1 MVRSNHDLKRQQ
13 QVQQQYKN
21 QIHTDKAIKRIL
33 IISPEDDVNLALK
46 TALEQVEG
54 DATSS
59 VSVGYDFKADC
70 FNNPALAL
78 KNFKSGLYDL
88 LIVDVIMPQINGFDL
103 AEDIKNIDQN
113 VRVCFLIAGEVPG
126 KLRANQFRVRGEG
139 EGRYEDK
146 FIQIPIENSD
156 LIRHVGIV
164 IDS

>member
-1 MVRSNHDLKRQQ
+1 VLRSNHDLNRQQ

-21 QIHTDKAIKRIL
+21 QTQIDKAIKRIL

-46 TALEQVEG
+46 TALEEVEG

-59 VSVGYDFKADC
+59 SSSYDFRVDC

-103 AEDIKNIDQN
+103 AEEIKNIDQN
-113 VRVCFLIAGEVPG
+113 IRVCFLIAGEVPG
-126 KLRANQFRVRGEG
+126 KLASQFRVQVEG
-139 EGRYEDK
+139 EGGYEDK
-146 FIQIPIENSD
+146 FIKIPIENND
-156 LIRHVGIV
+156 LIRHVSIV

>member
-1 MVRSNHDLKRQQ
+1 V
-13 QVQQQYKN
+13 
-21 QIHTDKAIKRIL
+21 TAAIL

-54 DATSS
+54 DATSTS
-59 VSVGYDFKADC
+59 SGYDFRVDC

-78 KNFKSGLYDL
+78 KNFKTSLYDL

-103 AEDIKNIDQN
+103 AEEIKNIDQN

-126 KLRANQFRVRGEG
+126 ELANQFRVEG
-139 EGRYEDK
+139 EERNQDK
-146 FIQIPIENSD
+146 FIKIPVENSD

>member
-1 MVRSNHDLKRQQ
+1 MLRSNYDLNRQQ
-13 QVQQQYKN
+13 QVQQYKN

-59 VSVGYDFKADC
+59 NGYNFRVDC
-70 FNNPALAL
+70 FNESALAL

-103 AEDIKNIDQN
+103 AEEIKNIDQN
-113 VRVCFLIAGEVPG
+113 VRVCFLIAGQVPG
-126 KLRANQFRVRGEG
+126 KLRANQFRVRGD
-139 EGRYEDK
+139 GRYEDK
-146 FIQIPIENSD
+146 FIQIPIENNN
-156 LIRHVGIV
+156 LLRQVAVV
-164 IDS
+164 IGS

>member
-1 MVRSNHDLKRQQ
+1 VLRSNHDLKRQQ
-13 QVQQQYKN
+13 QVQQYKD

-46 TALEQVEG
+46 TALERVEG
-54 DATSS
+54 DATSTS
-59 VSVGYDFKADC
+59 SGYDFRVDC

-88 LIVDVIMPQINGFDL
+88 LIVDVIMHQINGFDL
-103 AEDIKNIDQN
+103 ADEMKNIDQN

-126 KLRANQFRVRGEG
+126 KLANQFRVEG
-139 EGRYEDK
+139 EGRNQDK
-146 FIQIPIENSD
+146 FIKIPIENSD